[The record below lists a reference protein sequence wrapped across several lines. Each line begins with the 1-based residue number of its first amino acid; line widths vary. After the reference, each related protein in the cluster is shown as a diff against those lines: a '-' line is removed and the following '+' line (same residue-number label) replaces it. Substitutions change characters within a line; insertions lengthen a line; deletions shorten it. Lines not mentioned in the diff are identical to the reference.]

1 MTSNHYKCRYCGTS
15 GFTKN
20 SLYEHIKRTSSCNS
34 LHRGNRTS
42 KTTRTRRTRKTVK
55 NVQQSQPSDNDIEI
69 EEAPF
74 CFVCNVND
82 PVIAAQCGHQCL
94 CVDCSI
100 AIYNLENKCPVCSV
114 YRSTIINM
122 LKQSYIKI

>member
-1 MTSNHYKCRYCGTS
+1 MISNHYKCKYCETS

-42 KTTRTRRTRKTVK
+42 RTTRTRRTRKTVK
-55 NVQQSQPSDNDIEI
+55 NVKQSQSNDSDNDIE
-69 EEAPF
+69 ETPF
-74 CFVCNVND
+74 CCVCTVNE

-100 AIYNLENKCPVCSV
+100 AIYNLENKCPVCRV

-122 LKQSYIKI
+122 LKQSYIKL

>member
-1 MTSNHYKCRYCGTS
+1 MTSNHYKCRYCGIS

-20 SLYEHIKRTSSCNS
+20 SLYEHIKKTSSCSS

-42 KTTRTRRTRKTVK
+42 RTSRTSRTRKTVK
-55 NVQQSQPSDNDIEI
+55 NVQQSQPSDNDIEATPI
-69 EEAPF
+69 
-74 CFVCNVND
+74 CCVCTVNE

-100 AIYNLENKCPVCSV
+100 AIYNLENKCPICSV
-114 YRSTIINM
+114 FRSTIINM